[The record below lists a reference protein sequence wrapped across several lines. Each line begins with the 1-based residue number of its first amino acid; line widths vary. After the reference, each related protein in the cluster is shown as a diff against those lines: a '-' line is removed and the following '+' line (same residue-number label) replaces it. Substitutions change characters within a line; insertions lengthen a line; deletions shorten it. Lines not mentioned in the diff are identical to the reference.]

1 MPKVSKLQTP
11 PFGPSCGLI
20 KSKCVFV
27 STLVKLKEDQDL
39 GSSGSLGPVAAF
51 QGNSFFES
59 FVDEPLTARKI
70 LEAGRIR
77 GHAELIAFGDIHG
90 DLLALLGVLRAA
102 ECIDDDAHWKKRESN
117 MAKRCVVQLGD
128 MLDRGG
134 RGDSSVDTSHMKR
147 EELNIIEY
155 LHALNIEASACGER
169 VISLSGNHELYAL
182 RSSID
187 DAVAERWGRF
197 VTPETAQPL
206 AGKNR
211 KNVLSSPGA
220 LRYFA
225 MHRPLMAVS
234 STGWLFAHGDVP
246 ITGLRTFQKSHE
258 RLLKYIRSHT
268 VLTYAESVVG
278 AVNLLWACHVQEIGG
293 DASMT
298 KKLSPMLP
306 EEERKGFKSELSP
319 FALAVCT
326 CRTLATMGKPEGI
339 ACNCTDNVDSVG
351 DALAL
356 DWAISGGIALGH
368 TVNANI
374 SASCKGLLQLLD
386 IGMSEAFAGFNKTG
400 KVAYLRVSAHQTT
413 YHETTGHRHV

>member
-1 MPKVSKLQTP
+1 MPKVPTLHTP

-27 STLVKLKEDQDL
+27 STLVELKYEQER
-39 GSSGSLGPVAAF
+39 GNPGSLGPVTKF
-51 QGNSFFES
+51 QGNAFFES
-59 FVDEPLTARKI
+59 FVNEPLSARKI
-70 LEAGRIR
+70 LEAGILK
-77 GHAELIAFGDIHG
+77 GHGELISFGDIHG

-102 ECIDDDAHWKKRESN
+102 ECIDDHAHWKKRESN

-187 DAVAERWGRF
+187 NAVAERWNRF
-197 VTPETAQPL
+197 VTPATAQPL

-211 KNVLSSPGA
+211 KDVLSSPGA
-220 LRYFA
+220 LKYFA
-225 MHRPLMAVS
+225 MYRPLMAVS
-234 STGWLFAHGDVP
+234 SMGWLFAHGDVP

-258 RLLKYIRSHT
+258 RLLKYIRSYT

-278 AVNLLWACHVQEIGG
+278 AVNLLWACHVLEIGG

-298 KKLSPMLP
+298 KQLSTVLP
-306 EEERKGFKSELSP
+306 EEERVKGFKSELSP

-356 DWAISGGIALGH
+356 DWTISGGIALGH

-374 SASCKGLLQLLD
+374 SASCKGRLQLLD

-400 KVAYLRVSAHQTT
+400 KVAYLRVSVHQTT
-413 YHETTGHRHV
+413 YHGS